1 MTTLSPKD
9 ARQIAKEGL
18 YLPKKEAL
26 NGVWKRPE
34 PKGTPIKGGK

>member
-9 ARQIAKEGL
+9 ARQFAKEGL

-34 PKGTPIKGGK
+34 PQGTPIAGGA